1 LRADESAIS
10 APARGLPGHG
20 TIIAQWMMSKPY
32 HVGLCQNRAIAR
44 ITVKHVQNSFRETA
58 QIETLIANLSRSVD
72 ILNIDIDTEEE
83 RARVNDTSDST
94 YPILARHLRARRDNL
109 NVTITALQGRL
120 QKEQPPESNYS
131 ESLAG

>member
-1 LRADESAIS
+1 MKHLQTSLRE
-10 APARGLPGHG
+10 
-20 TIIAQWMMSKPY
+20 
-32 HVGLCQNRAIAR
+32 V
-44 ITVKHVQNSFRETA
+44 A
-58 QIETLIANLSRSVD
+58 QIKTLIASLTRSVEF
-72 ILNIDIDTEEE
+72 LNFDIDAEEE
-83 RARVNDTSDST
+83 RARVRDVFNPA

>member
-1 LRADESAIS
+1 
-10 APARGLPGHG
+10 
-20 TIIAQWMMSKPY
+20 
-32 HVGLCQNRAIAR
+32 
-44 ITVKHVQNSFRETA
+44 VKHVQNSFREMA
-58 QIETLIANLSRSVD
+58 RIETLIASLRRSVD

-83 RARVNDTSDST
+83 SARVKDTSDPT

-120 QKEQPPESNYS
+120 QKEQPPQSNHS